1 MGFQGIGSAPKY
13 LCLSTDVKPV
23 TGHGIEAGATALETD
38 TSKIFIFNGTAWVQK
53 ADLVQL
59 AGSTLDLRGLAANK
73 PAAASVAVGTTYWA
87 VNTGIIEVSTGAAWV
102 VV

>member
-1 MGFQGIGSAPKY
+1 MPDINQYMPRSGRIIKEDNTVVNEAAGINADGSR
-13 LCLSTDVKPV
+13 
-23 TGHGIEAGATALETD
+23 
-38 TSKIFIFNGTAWVQK
+38 N
-53 ADLVQL
+53 VQL